1 MNQDDQRRVDRLRD
15 AAERLGGIADRD
27 GEIDIDVF
35 PPPPG
40 RPFAPGLPQRM
51 VIPSAVARP
60 MAISLLA
67 AAERIEMV
75 GWSLGQPVSYQLE
88 IASVIVGEDL
98 GHNR

>member
-1 MNQDDQRRVDRLRD
+1 MNKDDQRRVDRLRD
-15 AAERLGGIADRD
+15 AAERLGGLGPRD
-27 GEIDIDVF
+27 DAVDIEVY

-40 RPFAPGLPQRM
+40 QPKLAGLPQRM
-51 VIPSAVARP
+51 VLPAAVARP
-60 MAISLLA
+60 MAVSLLA

-88 IASVIVGEDL
+88 IAGVIVGEDL